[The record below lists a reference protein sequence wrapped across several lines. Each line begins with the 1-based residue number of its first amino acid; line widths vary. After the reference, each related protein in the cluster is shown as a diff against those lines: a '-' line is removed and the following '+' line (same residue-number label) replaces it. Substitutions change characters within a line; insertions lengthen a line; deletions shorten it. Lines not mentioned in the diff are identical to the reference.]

1 MLYLL
6 CLLVSA
12 LGSTLKWMDRS
23 SGAQYDWSSLRRPEP
38 FVVVEP
44 QADPMLNA
52 FYTFTFGQ
60 NLPRSCTRSV
70 LPRTP
75 ASAVLQVTVLGNMF
89 ERCEIMGLHDMQSV
103 TLLKPRKPEAGLV
116 VTYMGG
122 ELCSSTIQGQV
133 NAPRQVSF
141 ELICD
146 SDESDS
152 TFEMMQADKDLS
164 LCHHTFRMRTH
175 AGCPVYYAGRDTLWT
190 RRSSWL

>member
-12 LGSTLKWMDRS
+12 LGSSLKWMDRS

-44 QADPMLNA
+44 QADIMLNA

-60 NLPRSCTRSV
+60 NLPRSCTRS
-70 LPRTP
+70 LLHRTP
-75 ASAVLQVTVLGNMF
+75 ASAVLQVTLLGNIF
-89 ERCEIMGLHDMQSV
+89 ERCEVMGLHDMQTV
-103 TLLKPRKPEAGLV
+103 ALLQPRKPEAGLTI
-116 VTYMGG
+116 TYLGG
-122 ELCSSTIQGQV
+122 ELCSSTTQGQV

-141 ELICD
+141 QLICD
-146 SDESDS
+146 PDSDS
-152 TFEMMQADKDLS
+152 AFEIVQADKDLG
-164 LCHHTFRMRTH
+164 LCHHTFRTH
-175 AGCPVYYAGRDTLWT
+175 TKAGCPVYYAGRYTLWT